1 MAEKMDVEET
11 PQATAEK
18 EEASDEVVPKDKAEA
33 ASPAAKVASR
43 PKVEYVRMNLALN
56 FAPWF

>member
-1 MAEKMDVEET
+1 MDVEET